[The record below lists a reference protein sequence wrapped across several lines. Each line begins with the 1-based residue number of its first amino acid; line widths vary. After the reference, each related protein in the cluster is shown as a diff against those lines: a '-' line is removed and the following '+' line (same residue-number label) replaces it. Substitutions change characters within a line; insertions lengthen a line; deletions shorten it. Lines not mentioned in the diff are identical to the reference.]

1 MHAIRQQES
10 SEECEHRLNVPS
22 TRKPEDEQR
31 VLVVCK
37 QSDYHRGTAS
47 AEETRCENDHYQDK
61 DEVLGMSLES

>member
-1 MHAIRQQES
+1 MCRQQES
-10 SEECEHRLNVPS
+10 
-22 TRKPEDEQR
+22 PEAEQR

-37 QSDYHRGTAS
+37 QSDYNRGTAT